1 MWQLETMKLQ
11 DKVALITGAGSG
23 LGRASAILFASE
35 GASIG
40 VADID
45 LESAEETANEI
56 SRAGGRALA
65 LQVDVSNGV
74 SVESMVQQTVERFG
88 ILDVLYNNAGTAGK
102 VDFLASM
109 PEDVFDRVLAV
120 NLRGVYLGMKYALPY
135 MAKIGGA
142 SVINQSS
149 AAGLVGI
156 RGSAAYCASKAGVIA
171 LTKVAALEYARYKIR
186 VNCIC
191 PGLINTP
198 MSQELLGGELDPNDP
213 DAIRRVSVMGRI
225 GRPEEIAKMALF
237 LASEDSSYATGA
249 CFVVDGG
256 WTAS

>member
-1 MWQLETMKLQ
+1 M
-11 DKVALITGAGSG
+11 
-23 LGRASAILFASE
+23 LFASE

-40 VADID
+40 VADINF
-45 LESAEETANEI
+45 ESAEETAHEI

-65 LQVDVSNGV
+65 LQVDVSKES
-74 SVESMVQQTVERFG
+74 SVERMVKWIVGDLG
-88 ILDVLYNNAGTAGK
+88 IPEILYNNAGTAGK
-102 VDFLASM
+102 VDFLANM
-109 PEDVFDRVLAV
+109 PEAVFDRVIAV
-120 NLRGVYLGMKYALPY
+120 NLRGVFLGMKYTLPH

-171 LTKVAALEYARYKIR
+171 LTKVAALEYARYRIR

-198 MSQELLGGELDPNDP
+198 MSQELLGGELDPNHP
-213 DAIRRVSVMGRI
+213 DTVRRASALGRV

-237 LASEDSSYATGA
+237 LASDDSSYATGA
-249 CFVVDGG
+249 CFIVDGG
-256 WTAS
+256 WTAA

>member
-1 MWQLETMKLQ
+1 
-11 DKVALITGAGSG
+11 LIAFS
-23 LGRASAILFASE
+23 LLIFE
-35 GASIG
+35 
-40 VADID
+40 
-45 LESAEETANEI
+45 
-56 SRAGGRALA
+56 
-65 LQVDVSNGV
+65 
-74 SVESMVQQTVERFG
+74 
-88 ILDVLYNNAGTAGK
+88 
-102 VDFLASM
+102 
-109 PEDVFDRVLAV
+109 
-120 NLRGVYLGMKYALPY
+120 YALPY

-249 CFVVDGG
+249 CFVRGRWMDRFLIRQACSKKNALPRPLRSIRLP
-256 WTAS
+256 TEELPKFSDR

>member
-1 MWQLETMKLQ
+1 MKLQ

-23 LGRASAILFASE
+23 LGRVSAILFASE

-40 VADID
+40 VADIN

-74 SVESMVQQTVERFG
+74 SVESMVQQTVESFG

-120 NLRGVYLGMKYALPY
+120 NLR
-135 MAKIGGA
+135 
-142 SVINQSS
+142 
-149 AAGLVGI
+149 I
-156 RGSAAYCASKAGVIA
+156 RAPLHGQNRRSLSDQPVVRGWP
-171 LTKVAALEYARYKIR
+171 RR
-186 VNCIC
+186 NSWIC
-191 PGLINTP
+191 C
-198 MSQELLGGELDPNDP
+198 LLCVE
-213 DAIRRVSVMGRI
+213 SGRD
-225 GRPEEIAKMALF
+225 RPH
-237 LASEDSSYATGA
+237 
-249 CFVVDGG
+249 
-256 WTAS
+256 

>member
-1 MWQLETMKLQ
+1 MKLQ
-11 DKVALITGAGSG
+11 NKVALITGAGSG

-40 VADID
+40 VADIN
-45 LESAEETANEI
+45 LESAEETAHEI
-56 SRAGGRALA
+56 SRAGGRTLA
-65 LQVDVSNGV
+65 LQVDVSNEL
-74 SVESMVQQTVERFG
+74 SVERMVKSIVGDLG
-88 ILDVLYNNAGTAGK
+88 IPDVLYNNAGTVGK
-102 VDFLASM
+102 VDFLANM
-109 PEDVFDRVLAV
+109 HEEVFDRAIAV
-120 NLRGVYLGMKYALPY
+120 NLRGVYLGMKYTFPH

-149 AAGLVGI
+149 VAGLVGI

-198 MSQELLGGELDPNDP
+198 MSQELLGGELDPSDP
-213 DAIRRVSVMGRI
+213 DTIRRVSLIGRI

-237 LASEDSSYATGA
+237 LASDDSSYATGA
-249 CFVVDGG
+249 CFIVDGG
-256 WTAS
+256 WTVS